1 MNLYCI
7 FSDIHYLK
15 LYTELVNLM
24 PENSKIRTPEQ
35 RSRKM
40 LKEENTILN
49 LEMAIKK
56 EQFRKTQKRKH
67 GFDHEV
73 PTVDT
78 SFQTELDSVYQTDG
92 KIRNRLNSL
101 LYKIRF

>member
-1 MNLYCI
+1 M
-7 FSDIHYLK
+7 
-15 LYTELVNLM
+15 
-24 PENSKIRTPEQ
+24 SKIRTPEQ

-40 LKEENTILN
+40 LKEETTIID

-56 EQFRKTQKRKH
+56 EQFRKTQKRKP
-67 GFDHEV
+67 GFDHEA

-78 SFQTELDSVYQTDG
+78 SFQMALDSVHQTDG
-92 KIRNRLNSL
+92 KVRNRLNSF

>member
-15 LYTELVNLM
+15 LYTELEDLM
-24 PENSKIRTPEQ
+24 SENSKIRTPEQ

-56 EQFRKTQKRKH
+56 EQFRKTQKPKPVFFEEPI
-67 GFDHEV
+67 GDKNL
-73 PTVDT
+73 
-78 SFQTELDSVYQTDG
+78 QMASVSVNETDV
-92 KIRNRLNSL
+92 KSSNILNSIL
-101 LYKIRF
+101 NKIRF

>member
-1 MNLYCI
+1 
-7 FSDIHYLK
+7 
-15 LYTELVNLM
+15 M
-24 PENSKIRTPEQ
+24 PENPRMRTPEQ

-56 EQFRKTQKRKH
+56 EQFRKTQKRKP

-73 PTVDT
+73 PTVNT
-78 SFQTELDSVYQTDG
+78 SLQMELDSIHHTDG
-92 KIRNRLNSL
+92 NVRNRLNSF

>member
-1 MNLYCI
+1 MNVYCI
-7 FSDIHYLK
+7 FSDIHFLK

-56 EQFRKTQKRKH
+56 EQFRKTQKPKPV
-67 GFDHEV
+67 FYEKPMKYKSLQMV
-73 PTVDT
+73 
-78 SFQTELDSVYQTDG
+78 SASVNETG
-92 KIRNRLNSL
+92 VKSSSILNSVL
-101 LYKIRF
+101 ERIRF

>member
-1 MNLYCI
+1 
-7 FSDIHYLK
+7 
-15 LYTELVNLM
+15 M

-35 RSRKM
+35 KSRKM
-40 LKEENTILN
+40 LKEETTIVD

-56 EQFRKTQKRKH
+56 EQFRKTQKRKP

-73 PTVDT
+73 PAVDT
-78 SFQTELDSVYQTDG
+78 SFQMELDSVYQTDG
-92 KIRNRLNSL
+92 KVRNRLNSL

>member
-1 MNLYCI
+1 
-7 FSDIHYLK
+7 
-15 LYTELVNLM
+15 M
-24 PENSKIRTPEQ
+24 PENQKIRTPEQ
-35 RSRKM
+35 KSRKM

-56 EQFRKTQKRKH
+56 ERFRKTQKRKP

-73 PTVDT
+73 PTVNT
-78 SFQTELDSVYQTDG
+78 SLQMALDSIHQTDG
-92 KIRNRLNSL
+92 KVRNRLNSF